1 MALLLRILLLLLGVL
16 LLLLTLLLLPL
27 PSLLQLLLLLPP
39 PGLLQRGHLAQEQ
52 AGGGEA
58 AHTFFS
64 CRGEYGAMPDA
75 EVAKRAAR
83 RRGVSCLGH
92 DTAVHLGPRAC
103 GEHVQHVG
111 EELLL
116 GVKAGV
122 PLAVPVRGVSIGGAV
137 GASQCRTMLL
147 IGGDHSLS
155 VATRKPNP
163 LRPVALHRHG
173 RQTVAGQGQLPE
185 GLPLGHRDSL
195 LGRVDAQDGG
205 PLGHTYVRP
214 RSLQYVTV
222 DYRDAITGARVNDG
236 RVLVGVQGVLQHSA
250 DEDEQGDVLPRSH
263 LAPREPPR
271 L

>member
-16 LLLLTLLLLPL
+16 VLLLTLLLLPL

-58 AHTFFS
+58 AYTFFS
-64 CRGEYGAMPDA
+64 CRGEHGAMPDA

-111 EELLL
+111 EKLLL
-116 GVKAGV
+116 GMKARV
-122 PLAVPVRGVSIGGAV
+122 PLAVSVYGVSVSGAV
-137 GASQCRTMLL
+137 STSQCRTMLL
-147 IGGDHSLS
+147 TSGDHCLS

-163 LRPVALHRHG
+163 LWDP
-173 RQTVAGQGQLPE
+173 
-185 GLPLGHRDSL
+185 
-195 LGRVDAQDGG
+195 
-205 PLGHTYVRP
+205 
-214 RSLQYVTV
+214 
-222 DYRDAITGARVNDG
+222 
-236 RVLVGVQGVLQHSA
+236 
-250 DEDEQGDVLPRSH
+250 
-263 LAPREPPR
+263 
-271 L
+271 